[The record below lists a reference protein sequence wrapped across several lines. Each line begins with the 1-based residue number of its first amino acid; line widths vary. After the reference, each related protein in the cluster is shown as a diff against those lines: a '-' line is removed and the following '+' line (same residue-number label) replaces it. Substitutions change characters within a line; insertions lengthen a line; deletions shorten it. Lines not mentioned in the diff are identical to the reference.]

1 MSEGIDYAEMLEIPV
16 TTVNVVQKKRR
27 RARDLKHRAVGK
39 VNERMEARA
48 QAADA
53 TYAGNEPPE
62 TVTPF
67 DDDIAESS
75 LPEEP
80 EIEGIQSKAVR
91 THPVLIAEFALAC
104 VLCAVIF
111 LTNVFMS
118 DSAINTFLRS
128 VLSGNGVGIGAAGDE
143 TVVKTYS
150 DFKLTPVVSEYAD
163 VTTTLSDT
171 GVLSFQSDCS
181 VYPACD
187 AKVSSITK
195 SGDTY
200 TVALSHS
207 ETFQSVYTGL
217 SEVYYKEGENV
228 LSNVPFAYS
237 DGNAAV
243 QVSFYQDGQML
254 NCYSVDAENC
264 LSWNL

>member
-27 RARDLKHRAVGK
+27 HIRDLKHRAVGK
-39 VNERMEARA
+39 VNERMDARA
-48 QAADA
+48 REEDA

-62 TVTPF
+62 AKADVF
-67 DDDIAESS
+67 EDGFSESAAQGGAE
-75 LPEEP
+75 LTGTELVPATA
-80 EIEGIQSKAVR
+80 KR
-91 THPVLIAEFALAC
+91 THPALIVEFALAC

-128 VLSGNGVGIGAAGDE
+128 VLNGSGGE
-143 TVVKTYS
+143 TTVAKTYS

-171 GVLSFQSDCS
+171 GVLSFKANCS
-181 VYPACD
+181 VYPACE
-187 AKVSSITK
+187 ATVGSITK

-207 ETFQSVYTGL
+207 DTFQSVYTGL
-217 SEVYYKEGENV
+217 SEVYYKEGESV

-237 DGNAAV
+237 DGNATV